1 MEKNQIP
8 RVLVCLEEAELKM
21 SCENCYSCWAS
32 LCVHHTAGGVS
43 HVEGGIFIC
52 CVQTLAGG
60 LSHAGGWCHYV
71 LFPTLS
77 FGDVMKLS
85 GFSYRVN
92 VKEHTWVL
100 FDSWEFGWHYASS
113 DCGQMFL
120 ASVTE
125 KRNDTPQAH
134 SNEAFF
140 IPTLLIP
147 SSTDSWESPAVLL

>member
-1 MEKNQIP
+1 MWKITP
-8 RVLVCLEEAELKM
+8 G
-21 SCENCYSCWAS
+21 SW
-32 LCVHHTAGGVS
+32 
-43 HVEGGIFIC
+43 
-52 CVQTLAGG
+52 
-60 LSHAGGWCHYV
+60 
-71 LFPTLS
+71 
-77 FGDVMKLS
+77 
-85 GFSYRVN
+85 
-92 VKEHTWVL
+92 L

-147 SSTDSWESPAVLL
+147 NSADSWESPAVLLEFKNSDSTNLFQNKNYQLSVVFS